1 MDAGVPGWLRGV
13 VGVVGLL
20 AGVVGLGLALLV
32 LWVVLLV
39 WNAPQVLQHNRI
51 VTLAM
56 LAVLVAKGLLT
67 FWASWVLLAR
77 GGVGVGTPRVRGGR
91 VAGPGVERLGAEPG
105 RFARPSLGLVG
116 SAAAGGSAAL
126 PRGRVRLGGVSRP
139 SMALRREEHPFCL
152 TGGVADGPAREV

>member
-56 LAVLVAKGLLT
+56 LAVLVAKGVLT

-77 GGVGVGTPRVRGGR
+77 GAWESARRGFEAAAWLGLASIVVVLNPSGSSGPPSGWSVLLRVAVPLGLAAACVWAECRVPASRSGGR
-91 VAGPGVERLGAEPG
+91 RI
-105 RFARPSLGLVG
+105 PS
-116 SAAAGGSAAL
+116 A
-126 PRGRVRLGGVSRP
+126 
-139 SMALRREEHPFCL
+139 
-152 TGGVADGPAREV
+152 

>member
-20 AGVVGLGLALLV
+20 AGVVGLGLTLLV

-56 LAVLVAKGLLT
+56 LAVLVAKGVLT

-77 GGVGVGTPRVRGGR
+77 GAWESARRGFEAAAWLGLASSVWALDPGGSPGPLSGWSVLLLLRVAVPLCLAAACVWAECRVPAWRSGGR
-91 VAGPGVERLGAEPG
+91 NIL
-105 RFARPSLGLVG
+105 
-116 SAAAGGSAAL
+116 SA
-126 PRGRVRLGGVSRP
+126 
-139 SMALRREEHPFCL
+139 
-152 TGGVADGPAREV
+152 